1 MDINNLFSV
10 KGKVAVVTGG
20 SRGIGEMITAGF
32 LANGVK
38 VYISARKAP
47 ALIEKAEDLS
57 KKYDMECIPIPC
69 DLSTKDGI
77 DDFVSQISSKENGID
92 FLINNAGAAWGE
104 TFENFSEG
112 GWDKVMD
119 LNVKSLFFL
128 TQAMKSL
135 LVSNASLE
143 DPSRV
148 INIGSI
154 DGLNVPALPTFSYS
168 ASKAAVHHLTRAA
181 WGETFENFSEGGW
194 DKVMDLNVKSLF
206 FLTQSMKSLLVS
218 NASLE
223 DPSRVINIG
232 SIDGLN
238 VPALPT
244 FSYSASKAAVHH
256 LTRVMAAQLVSENI
270 LVNAIAPGPYPS
282 NMLGAAVNHDYSE
295 IEKRNPRKRVG
306 TPEDIAGLAI
316 FLCSRAGS
324 YTVGETITS
333 DGGIVKTASHNLS

>member
-1 MDINNLFSV
+1 MKLFNLTD
-10 KGKVAVVTGG
+10 KVALITGG
-20 SRGIGEMITAGF
+20 NGGIGFAMAKAIGEAGATVVIAGRNEDKNKKSIEE
-32 LANGVK
+32 LNSLNVK
-38 VYISARKAP
+38 CKSLIVDVVNENSCNQ
-47 ALIEKAEDLS
+47 LIEDVVQTYGKLN
-57 KKYDMECIPIPC
+57 I
-69 DLSTKDGI
+69 
-77 DDFVSQISSKENGID
+77 
-92 FLINNAGAAWGE
+92 LINNAGAAWGE
-104 TFENFSEG
+104 TFENFSEA

-168 ASKAAVHHLTRAA
+168 ASKAAVHHLTR
-181 WGETFENFSEGGW
+181 
-194 DKVMDLNVKSLF
+194 
-206 FLTQSMKSLLVS
+206 
-218 NASLE
+218 
-223 DPSRVINIG
+223 
-232 SIDGLN
+232 
-238 VPALPT
+238 
-244 FSYSASKAAVHH
+244 
-256 LTRVMAAQLVSENI
+256 VMAGQLVSENI

>member
-69 DLSTKDGI
+69 DLSTKDRI

-128 TQAMKSL
+128 TQA
-135 LVSNASLE
+135 
-143 DPSRV
+143 
-148 INIGSI
+148 
-154 DGLNVPALPTFSYS
+154 
-168 ASKAAVHHLTRAA
+168 
-181 WGETFENFSEGGW
+181 
-194 DKVMDLNVKSLF
+194 
-206 FLTQSMKSLLVS
+206 MKSLLVS

>member
-20 SRGIGEMITAGF
+20 SRGIGEMITSGF
-32 LANGVK
+32 LANGAK

-47 ALIEKAEDLS
+47 ALIEKAEELS
-57 KKYDMECIPIPC
+57 SKYDMECIAIPC

-77 DDFVSQISSKENGID
+77 NDFVSQISSKENGID

-104 TFENFSEG
+104 PFENFSET

-135 LVSNASLE
+135 LISNASLE

-148 INIGSI
+148 
-154 DGLNVPALPTFSYS
+154 V
-168 ASKAAVHHLTRAA
+168 
-181 WGETFENFSEGGW
+181 
-194 DKVMDLNVKSLF
+194 
-206 FLTQSMKSLLVS
+206 
-218 NASLE
+218 
-223 DPSRVINIG
+223 NIG

-256 LTRVMAAQLVSENI
+256 LTRVLAGQLVSENI

-295 IEKRNPRKRVG
+295 IENRNPRKRVG
-306 TPEDIAGLAI
+306 TPEDIAGLTI

>member
-20 SRGIGEMITAGF
+20 SRGIGEMITSGF

-47 ALIEKAEDLS
+47 ALIEKAEELS
-57 KKYDMECIPIPC
+57 SKYDMECIAIPC

-77 DDFVSQISSKENGID
+77 NDFVSQVASKENGID

-104 TFENFSEG
+104 PFENFSEA

-135 LVSNASLE
+135 LISNASLE

-148 INIGSI
+148 
-154 DGLNVPALPTFSYS
+154 V
-168 ASKAAVHHLTRAA
+168 
-181 WGETFENFSEGGW
+181 
-194 DKVMDLNVKSLF
+194 
-206 FLTQSMKSLLVS
+206 
-218 NASLE
+218 
-223 DPSRVINIG
+223 NIG

-256 LTRVMAAQLVSENI
+256 LTRVLAGQLVSENI
-270 LVNAIAPGPYPS
+270 LVNAIAP
-282 NMLGAAVNHDYSE
+282 V
-295 IEKRNPRKRVG
+295 
-306 TPEDIAGLAI
+306 
-316 FLCSRAGS
+316 S
-324 YTVGETITS
+324 YTHLRAHET
-333 DGGIVKTASHNLS
+333 